1 MIVLESYNCI
11 DIFFDSL
18 FKDEFCIIYV
28 FFIIDF
34 LCFWVF
40 WVGVGNVN
48 KLVNGFSFGK
58 FMFSWVVIILII
70 LGKMFFI

>member
-48 KLVNGFSFGK
+48 N
-58 FMFSWVVIILII
+58 
-70 LGKMFFI
+70 